1 MKAGNKEHIQQI
13 SLARYPQGAPTVEDF
28 RLDTV
33 ELAPLAADQVRV
45 EVEYLSMD
53 PYLRPLLA
61 GRYLAARPALGAQV
75 PGMGVGVV
83 CESRIDAVPTGSRVV
98 FDAGWAQRVDV
109 PRARLRIVDT
119 LTNHGAGSPAAVPAA
134 SSLHLGALGLPGLTA
149 WAGLRLIA
157 PPAAGQT
164 VLISAAAGAVGS
176 VAGQLARWSGARA
189 VGIVGSAAKR
199 ELCLQRY
206 GFSDCVS
213 YRDAAFPQSLDA
225 ACPDGID
232 VYFDNVGGVI
242 LEAALARLSRG
253 ARIVLCGL
261 IDQYNSEQRPPGPNL
276 GPLIGARASMT
287 GLVVHD
293 HWPRLAEMQA
303 ELLPHLADGS
313 LAIVED
319 IFDGLRSAPEAFC
332 ALMRGD
338 NLGKALVRVA
348 GASG

>member
-1 MKAGNKEHIQQI
+1 MGRSDSKHIQQI
-13 SLARYPQGAPTVEDF
+13 SLARYPTGAPTVDDF

-33 ELAPLAADQVRV
+33 ELNPLAAGHARV
-45 EVEYLSMD
+45 DVEFLSMD

-83 CESRIDAVPTGSRVV
+83 GESRIDDVRVGSRVV

-109 PRARLRIVDT
+109 PRDRLRVVD
-119 LTNHGAGSPAAVPAA
+119 SPVSQDAVSASA
-134 SSLHLGALGLPGLTA
+134 SSSLHLGALGLPGLTA

-157 PPAAGQT
+157 PPTAGQT
-164 VLISAAAGAVGS
+164 VLISAAAGAVGG

-189 VGIVGSAAKR
+189 VGIVGSETKR

-206 GFSDCVS
+206 GFSDCVI
-213 YRDAAFPQSLDA
+213 YRDATFPQSLDA
-225 ACPDGID
+225 ACPDGVD
-232 VYFDNVGGVI
+232 VYFDNVGGAI

-253 ARIVLCGL
+253 ARVVLCGL

-276 GPLIGARASMT
+276 GPVIGARASMI

-293 HWPRLAEMQA
+293 HWDRLPDMQA

-313 LAIVED
+313 LTVVED
-319 IFDGLRSAPEAFC
+319 IFDGLESAPAAFC

-338 NLGKALVRVA
+338 NLGKALVRVGGTSA
-348 GASG
+348 